1 VRLTLAFSSNLS
13 AVTKST
19 GRCTWTLFF
28 WAFSRRCLTIL
39 APSSSYNELP
49 IYETKEKWNVAVNK
63 TFSSTVKI
71 DGSNKNQQKK
81 NMVGN
86 IAKTGNQDDAGHALQ
101 DLSIEKACEEY
112 NNSVKLTLTLINH
125 QLDAALAKHYNE
137 LEELAVKIAAR
148 TNFLEKNPSF
158 LSCLVYNKTDVKSEP
173 LLEFDEIKIT
183 LKDHS
188 RRILDKVEEV
198 DRYHR
203 KLFELVVKGGREQKL
218 LEGGREQKLL
228 EGGRDLKLPES
239 DRDLGLVQEVHR
251 IREDDD
257 EFQDCLEP
265 KEEGGNEDLVR
276 EEEFP
281 AEKANL
287 AEGFLRQD
295 HRAEGRLL
303 RHQCGQHPRRAPHQI
318 PAFSRHSDV
327 PGRAETQTPGRHPR
341 EADPTTRGHR
351 QSRGFHQADGATTAD

>member
-1 VRLTLAFSSNLS
+1 
-13 AVTKST
+13 
-19 GRCTWTLFF
+19 
-28 WAFSRRCLTIL
+28 
-39 APSSSYNELP
+39 
-49 IYETKEKWNVAVNK
+49 
-63 TFSSTVKI
+63 
-71 DGSNKNQQKK
+71 
-81 NMVGN
+81 MVGN

-265 KEEGGNEDLVR
+265 KEEVEMKIS
-276 EEEFP
+276 F
-281 AEKANL
+281 EKKSSP
-287 AEGFLRQD
+287 
-295 HRAEGRLL
+295 
-303 RHQCGQHPRRAPHQI
+303 PRRRTSQKGSFDKITMQKDAYSDTSVGSTLGEPPHQI
-318 PAFSRHSDV
+318 PAFSRHPDV
-327 PGRAETQTPGRHPR
+327 PGRAATQTPGRHPR
-341 EADPTTRGHR
+341 EVDPTTRGHR